1 MEWAQIRLPG
11 YLGKEILS
19 TYIKNFTHMLGRWEK
34 KLNLWILRSQKEWG
48 QDLGAK
54 EMEEPTRL
62 ARSFVNANSV

>member
-1 MEWAQIRLPG
+1 MG
-11 YLGKEILS
+11 
-19 TYIKNFTHMLGRWEK
+19 EK
-34 KLNLWILRSQKEWG
+34 VNLWILRSQKEWG